1 MPIVDVELV
10 SESEAEFS
18 AISAEMLANALGVAL
33 GSQPGHTWVRL
44 RYLNNTCYAENL
56 AARSQVELPVFV
68 TVLLAHPPVQ
78 LALAEQVA
86 AVTQAVANAVGR
98 CREVVHVQ
106 YAPAAAG
113 RQAFGGELV
122 Q

>member
-18 AISAEMLANALGVAL
+18 ATSAEALANALGAAL

-44 RYLNNTCYAENL
+44 RYLNNMCYAENL
-56 AARSQVELPVFV
+56 AARSQIELPVFV
-68 TVLLAHPPVQ
+68 TVLLAHPPVDLE
-78 LALAEQVA
+78 LAKQVA
-86 AVTQAVANAVGR
+86 AVTKAVANGVGR
-98 CREVVHVQ
+98 SMEVVHVQ

>member
-18 AISAEMLANALGVAL
+18 AISAQALANALGVAL

-44 RYLNNTCYAENL
+44 RYLNNRCYAENL
-56 AARSQVELPVFV
+56 AAPLRVELPVFV
-68 TVLLAHPPVQ
+68 TVLLAHPPEES
-78 LALAEQVA
+78 ALAEQVA
-86 AVTQAVANAVGR
+86 AVTKAVANSVGR
-98 CREVVHVQ
+98 SREVVHVQ
-106 YAPAAAG
+106 YAPAAGG

>member
-10 SESEAEFS
+10 GESEAEFS
-18 AISAEMLANALGVAL
+18 AISAEALANALGVAL

-68 TVLLAHPPVQ
+68 TVLLAHPPME

-86 AVTQAVANAVGR
+86 AVTKAVANGVGR
-98 CREVVHVQ
+98 SREVVHVQ